1 MGVLNIYKGLSED
14 YKTIKGNASV
24 NELAHELMPEL
35 DLSQCII
42 VNAGEE
48 ITPDYVLKD
57 NDIVFIRAIPGATGA
72 VVMAVIACVC
82 AAVAVG
88 AAVYSAIEQQK
99 AQEEMEKAQRQAKAL
114 AEKVTQLPFLKGAN
128 NRTALGY
135 NIPYIMGSVYNVPYK
150 LVSGYYT
157 INGEYGKNQFW
168 NASFVVGYNNALIQ
182 DVSVG
187 TKVIKHS
194 NQEIEVPG
202 QAEEIP
208 YLGDAGPFAYSFDE
222 GDYYDP
228 ADELDIKYEDEIVI
242 DGLDEKVTCTN
253 FSDELDYNNAVSKQ
267 CATNTYKIDVCIMFN
282 GLRRYDD
289 GWKSKNVSVKVEWSN
304 DGNTWNDAGSITT
317 GDVNERKTVRFAKTI
332 ELTAAQ
338 CVGKDISIRL
348 TRLTT
353 LEESNSQE
361 TCYLCYMNCWQ
372 YDAGRS
378 TSSAIVKCAPL
389 EQPWRGKTTR
399 LALRVISNDSTKDNL
414 DQINCNVYGTA
425 RIWHGNAW
433 TVNKYPTRNP
443 AAWVLELMTTDVH
456 PHSQYIDDEIDLDA
470 LGAVYTYCEQNGFH
484 CDGIITE
491 DSKKIDVLNN
501 ILAECNSTMYRDDA
515 TGKWTFAIEKAQ
527 DVPVALLNEQCIRSV
542 TVTKSFERKPFAV
555 KTTFTNRE
563 SWAVDTFYQTVNG
576 KIDSSVAYGEHKLI
590 TEAAPQYVTEFEH
603 AYKFTHRLLAK
614 QQLQPRE
621 ITVQVGR
628 DGDYYPLYSKILL
641 QMKQLR
647 IGLSNGIVHGILV
660 ENGLLKQIVTSDFCD
675 FSDPSKRYGIIIQAQ
690 TDSGKAHVYA
700 EVETAT
706 MEEFAL
712 GTMAVGMIGATPT
725 SKPFGFF
732 APGKSRVLN
741 VVTPVAVSVVP
752 EYGNIYSFGYL
763 NESGQFSR
771 VTNEMMIYGRKQ
783 NKDGWELTLKDYN
796 AAIFQFGDIPDYVT
810 NLTTPKESGSTLPEA
825 IMQKIVEVSN
835 EVRIPGPQGEKGDK
849 GDTGAKGD
857 KGDTG
862 ATGPQGPQG
871 EQGEQGEKGDKGD
884 SAYNIRFDVD
894 YACFACDKNG
904 KAFGEKVAAT
914 VHLTYG
920 EKELPFTIISVGNN
934 GSQIAATI
942 KGNTV
947 YFESLSGA
955 KIDQSGSISVVVRY
969 RATTGTAI
977 GYNNHAIG
985 FGIDPIGYLNPYGE
999 NKDFTVFFNYT
1010 TVIAGANKGLKTE
1023 IDEYLAASGTRY
1035 KGDFFTWGGETTS
1048 VTYSG
1053 STYTFLKGRVYTW
1066 NGNQW
1071 TQSTDDGQLS
1081 ESFNNVMAVLD
1092 DEIVS
1097 NDSKLEQTMR
1107 KLSAVTVFCEELA
1120 TQIAFINK
1128 LFTQNVTVANGGSM
1142 QSDNYQAGV
1151 SGWKLKSAGTFQGD
1165 SCCLYNDTFQPMI
1178 EYSQT
1183 YSNDSNITVD
1193 LVNETG
1199 SSIKTKLDNLLDN
1212 YSSAESIDW
1221 ENADCKR
1228 VYIYIVSAD
1237 DSKYYVA
1244 PGSAAASF
1252 YLQRNYIEDEA
1263 TTYYEIGSVS
1273 NGTMFGSNT
1282 RKLLSVKNGTIYK
1295 ASIPSSLAGRLRF
1308 SYYAKEL
1315 GVNVQ
1320 GMYVSGTIESGKG
1333 YQFYAP
1339 ARKKDQS
1346 YSYGNTIAE
1355 WWKYCK
1361 MLDVSSDPRLCC
1373 IQESGGNYAIAVIYK
1388 SGSEYI
1394 INEAGV
1400 NKFTLTE
1407 TNTAQASFKALKI

>member
-48 ITPDYVLKD
+48 IAPDYVLKD

-72 VVMAVIACVC
+72 IVMAVIACVC

-194 NQEIEVPG
+194 NEEVEVPG

-208 YLGDAGPFAYSFDE
+208 YLGDAGPFAYSFDP

-304 DGNTWNDAGSITT
+304 DGSTWNDAGNITT

-414 DQINCNVYGTA
+414 DQINCNVYGKA
-425 RIWHGNAW
+425 RIWHDNAW

-515 TGKWTFAIEKAQ
+515 TGKWTFAIEQAQ
-527 DVPVALLNEQCIRSV
+527 NVPVALLNEQCIRSV

-628 DGDYYPLYSKILL
+628 DGDYYPLYSKIML

-647 IGLSNGIVHGILV
+647 IGLSNGIVHGVLI

-825 IMQKIVEVSN
+825 IMQKIIEVADEVS
-835 EVRIPGPQGEKGDK
+835 IPGPQGPQGE
-849 GDTGAKGD
+849 TGP
-857 KGDTG
+857 
-862 ATGPQGPQG
+862 TGPQGPQG
-871 EQGEQGEKGDKGD
+871 PKGDKGETGPTGD
-884 SAYNIRFDVD
+884 KGEASYIAKFEPD
-894 YACFACDKNG
+894 YACFTCDNSG
-904 KAFGEKVAAT
+904 NAWGEKVAAKIR
-914 VHLTYG
+914 LIYG
-920 EKELPFTIISVGNN
+920 EEDLPFTIVSVGNN

-942 KGNTV
+942 RGNTI

-955 KIDQSGSISVVVRY
+955 KLDEGGSIPVVIRY
-969 RATTGTAI
+969 RSTTGTAI
-977 GYNNHAIG
+977 GYGTNAIG
-985 FGIDPIGYLNPYGE
+985 FSNQPIGYLNYYGE

-1010 TVIAGANKGLKTE
+1010 TVRAGVNKGLKTV
-1023 IDEYLAASGTRY
+1023 IDDYLAASGTRY

-1053 STYTFLKGRVYTW
+1053 VTYTFKKGRVYSW

-1071 TQSTDDGQLS
+1071 TESHDDAQLS
-1081 ESFNNVMAVLD
+1081 ESFNNVMSVLD

-1107 KLSAVTVFCEELA
+1107 KLSSVTVFCEELA
-1120 TQIAFINK
+1120 AKVAFIQK
-1128 LFTQNVTVANGGSM
+1128 LFAQNITMQQGGLFKSANWNGTFNQDTRKITGHGSQGWAQDYFGNLEVVNLYAKDANLEDCRLGGYLWGNSTPFKPCAAGNIGCKDGVLFL
-1142 QSDNYQAGV
+1142 QNKKNIASINRDQKGVYTIYFSTSFNLKVHTWEGNNYIDLYVIGNAHDTFDAGFTNPELISINWVRNYVDGRLTV
-1151 SGWKLKSAGTFQGD
+1151 SGGYARVTYAT
-1165 SCCLYNDTFQPMI
+1165 LYFI
-1178 EYSQT
+1178 
-1183 YSNDSNITVD
+1183 
-1193 LVNETG
+1193 
-1199 SSIKTKLDNLLDN
+1199 DN
-1212 YSSAESIDW
+1212 
-1221 ENADCKR
+1221 
-1228 VYIYIVSAD
+1228 
-1237 DSKYYVA
+1237 
-1244 PGSAAASF
+1244 
-1252 YLQRNYIEDEA
+1252 
-1263 TTYYEIGSVS
+1263 
-1273 NGTMFGSNT
+1273 NT
-1282 RKLLSVKNGTIYK
+1282 
-1295 ASIPSSLAGRLRF
+1295 
-1308 SYYAKEL
+1308 
-1315 GVNVQ
+1315 
-1320 GMYVSGTIESGKG
+1320 
-1333 YQFYAP
+1333 
-1339 ARKKDQS
+1339 DQL
-1346 YSYGNTIAE
+1346 I
-1355 WWKYCK
+1355 
-1361 MLDVSSDPRLCC
+1361 DPRAAQFF
-1373 IQESGGNYAIAVIYK
+1373 IFG
-1388 SGSEYI
+1388 
-1394 INEAGV
+1394 
-1400 NKFTLTE
+1400 TE
-1407 TNTAQASFKALKI
+1407 TD

>member
-42 VNAGEE
+42 INAGEE

-114 AEKVTQLPFLKGAN
+114 SEKVTQLPFLKGAN

-157 INGEYGKNQFW
+157 INGEYGKDQFW

-194 NQEIEVPG
+194 NQEIEFPG

-304 DGNTWNDAGSITT
+304 DGSTWNDAGNITT

-378 TSSAIVKCAPL
+378 TSSVIVKCAPL

-414 DQINCNVYGTA
+414 DQINCNVYGKA
-425 RIWHGNAW
+425 RIWHDNAW

-491 DSKKIDVLNN
+491 DSKKFDVLNN

-647 IGLSNGIVHGILV
+647 IGLSNGIVHGVLV

-690 TDSGKAHVYA
+690 TDSGKAHIYA

-725 SKPFGFF
+725 SRPFGFF

-825 IMQKIVEVSN
+825 IMQKIVEVAD
-835 EVRIPGPQGEKGDK
+835 EVSIPGPQGPQGE
-849 GDTGAKGD
+849 TGP
-857 KGDTG
+857 
-862 ATGPQGPQG
+862 TGPQGPQG
-871 EQGEQGEKGDKGD
+871 PKGDKGEA
-884 SAYNIRFDVD
+884 SYIAKFEPD
-894 YACFACDKNG
+894 YTCFTCDNSG
-904 KAFGEKVAAT
+904 NAWGEKVAAKIR
-914 VHLTYG
+914 LIYG
-920 EKELPFTIISVGNN
+920 EEDSPFTIVSVGNN

-942 KGNTV
+942 RGNTI

-955 KIDQSGSISVVVRY
+955 KLDEGGSIPVVIRY
-969 RATTGTAI
+969 RSTTGTAI
-977 GYNNHAIG
+977 GYGTNAIG
-985 FGIDPIGYLNPYGE
+985 FSNQPIGYLNYYGE
-999 NKDFTVFFNYT
+999 NKDFTIFFNYT
-1010 TVIAGANKGLKTE
+1010 TVRAGVNKGLKTV
-1023 IDEYLAASGTRY
+1023 IDDYLAASGTRY

-1053 STYTFLKGRVYTW
+1053 VTYTFKKGRVYSW

-1081 ESFNNVMAVLD
+1081 ESFNNVMSVLD

-1107 KLSAVTVFCEELA
+1107 KLSSVTVFCEELA
-1120 TQIAFINK
+1120 TKVAFISK
-1128 LFTQNVTVANGGSM
+1128 LFTQKITMQQGG
-1142 QSDNYQAGV
+1142 
-1151 SGWKLKSAGTFQGD
+1151 LFKSANWNGV
-1165 SCCLYNDTFQPMI
+1165 YNQDT
-1178 EYSQT
+1178 
-1183 YSNDSNITVD
+1183 
-1193 LVNETG
+1193 G
-1199 SSIKTKLDNLLDN
+1199 K
-1212 YSSAESIDW
+1212 IDT
-1221 ENADCKR
+1221 NN
-1228 VYIYIVSAD
+1228 
-1237 DSKYYVA
+1237 
-1244 PGSAAASF
+1244 PGSAGWAIDYFGNSVLNNGIFRGKLEAASGTF
-1252 YLQRNYIEDEA
+1252 NGDLVGGKVYFSSLGLYGLRAGHTGNDVGTSDRTEGSLKYRLSFDVAQSTLTLLMSITGAAGGDTGNRPLINLGI
-1263 TTYYEIGSVS
+1263 YYKKNGSVS
-1273 NGTMFGSNT
+1273 TSNYDGRDTYSGRPGT
-1282 RKLLSVKNGTIYK
+1282 
-1295 ASIPSSLAGRLRF
+1295 
-1308 SYYAKEL
+1308 
-1315 GVNVQ
+1315 
-1320 GMYVSGTIESGKG
+1320 SGT
-1333 YQFYAP
+1333 
-1339 ARKKDQS
+1339 S
-1346 YSYGNTIAE
+1346 YTLSHEWDFSIAN
-1355 WWKYCK
+1355 
-1361 MLDVSSDPRLCC
+1361 P
-1373 IQESGGNYAIAVIYK
+1373 G
-1388 SGSEYI
+1388 EYI
-1394 INEAGV
+1394 EIMFTYDTDYIPIPASCTSMIGISEK
-1400 NKFTLTE
+1400 NKY
-1407 TNTAQASFKALKI
+1407 LKSCVDIIEL